1 MFVVQDML
9 TEVAI
14 LAMVL
19 AVVLLSGFVLATVG
33 RERQERRGAHE
44 ARRRL
49 RRRVWSEYAAACATA
64 PAETA
69 AAQPRRAPRAGTVPR
84 VACDRSTGLS
94 TRPAKA

>member
-14 LAMVL
+14 LAMV
-19 AVVLLSGFVLATVG
+19 VVVILLSGFVLAAIG
-33 RERQERRGAHE
+33 RERLARRGAHE

-49 RRRVWSEYAAACATA
+49 RRRVWSEYAAACASA

-69 AAQPRRAPRAGTVPR
+69 AAHPRRTPHAGTVPR
-84 VACDRSTGLS
+84 VACDRPGLS
-94 TRPAKA
+94 ARPAKA